1 MPLREDDPESIGG
14 YRIESRIGT
23 GGMGVV
29 YLARSAS
36 GRAVAVK
43 VVHTQYADDPEFRA
57 RFRQEVAAARRV
69 SGAFTAPVVDADP
82 EAALPWMA
90 TAYVPGDTLAQ
101 RVAAQGPLDW
111 PRLKRLGGE
120 LAEAL
125 REIHRAEVVH
135 RDLKPSNVLLLD
147 SPGGT
152 GGDDGSG
159 GGDGGMT
166 RVIDFGISRA
176 AHSDVR
182 TQTGLVMGS
191 PPFMAPEQFSS
202 PRDVGPP
209 VDVFALGALLVY
221 AATGR
226 SPFEA
231 ENAYLAAYQTVH
243 NDPELGALP
252 EELRPLVMSCLAK
265 SPQDRPTPV
274 QVLGVLAALPDA
286 PSETRSG
293 SLPDAP
299 PHTAPDA
306 DTPSEPR
313 ERTGD
318 ATSEPREGTGDATFA
333 LSTAAT
339 ARRPRRG
346 RRFKVALVG
355 AVALVALIGTGVS
368 AAFLGGTEPA
378 TAEAGDAKAGVP
390 AGWKPWH
397 VAAQKDEDGMMPSS
411 ESCTPHAQGVYCSSP
426 TTALTRR
433 DPLTGKVS
441 WTKPLHRPKQV
452 SGYSVTDPVLGAGAV
467 FVYSAEGTGGVDA
480 YDARSGKRLW
490 RLPGPHAEFQ
500 FLSGVLV
507 VHKGELSASPTSTYA
522 AYDPRSGR
530 ELWSHEVT
538 SDAAGAFYAGPDGTL
553 FADLRLAGRKGAP
566 GSSEIA
572 RYDARSGRKLGATKA
587 PKGDLWLATVH
598 EGKGYFARWEDGSGV
613 SSRFFIQ
620 DLTSGKVRG
629 IDFPW
634 AVEPEAPPLV
644 RGDAMYLFDYANE
657 TVLALD
663 LKRGKPLWTTSRELR
678 IFSEPSVRGD
688 TLYATMPDS
697 SVIAVDIRTGRERW
711 RSAPSFTDPE
721 DPKGGS
727 VDDRSPSGTAPLA
740 LKGVIYG
747 VTDEGTFSVAAK
759 ARGGAGAK
767 G

>member
-1 MPLREDDPESIGG
+1 MPLREGDPESIGG

-29 YLARSAS
+29 YLGRSAS

-57 RFRQEVAAARRV
+57 RFRQEVTAARRV

-101 RVAAQGPLDW
+101 RVAEQGPLDW

-147 SPGGT
+147 SGEDT
-152 GGDDGSG
+152 DG
-159 GGDGGMT
+159 GGDGGDSGMT

-252 EELRPLVMSCLAK
+252 ESLRPLVLACLTK
-265 SPQDRPTPV
+265 DPQDRPTPV
-274 QVLGVLAALPDA
+274 QVLEALAALPDEGEA
-286 PSETRSG
+286 G
-293 SLPDAP
+293 AP
-299 PHTAPDA
+299 P
-306 DTPSEPR
+306 
-313 ERTGD
+313 ERASTVERAEDPASD
-318 ATSEPREGTGDATFA
+318 ATDASDASDATFA
-333 LSTAAT
+333 LSAT
-339 ARRPRRG
+339 ATAPQHPRRG
-346 RRFKVALVG
+346 RRFKVALAG
-355 AVALVALIGTGVS
+355 AVALAAVIGIGVSVAL
-368 AAFLGGTEPA
+368 LGGPDPVAQGTDGKSGLPDGWQPWQVV
-378 TAEAGDAKAGVP
+378 AEKDGD
-390 AGWKPWH
+390 
-397 VAAQKDEDGMMPSS
+397 DMMPSS
-411 ESCTPHAQGVYCSSP
+411 EACTPHAHGVYCASP
-426 TTALTRR
+426 TTALTRL
-433 DPLTGKVS
+433 DPLTGKVK
-441 WTKPLHRPKQV
+441 WTKPMHRPK
-452 SGYSVTDPVLGAGAV
+452 SSNGYSVTDPVVGAGAV
-467 FVYSAEGTGGVDA
+467 FTFSAEGSQGVDA
-480 YDARSGKRLW
+480 YDTKSGRRLW

-507 VHKGELSASPTSTYA
+507 VHKGELSESRTSTYT
-522 AYDPRSGR
+522 AYDPRSGD
-530 ELWSHEVT
+530 ELWHHKVT
-538 SDAAGAFYAGPDGTL
+538 SDSAGAFYAGPDGTV
-553 FADLRLAGRKGAP
+553 FADLRTAARKGDPAP
-566 GSSEIA
+566 ASSAIT
-572 RYDARSGRKLGATKA
+572 RFDARTGRKLGSVKA

-598 EGKGYFARWEDGSGV
+598 DGKGYFARWEDDSGV
-613 SSRFFIQ
+613 ASRFFIQ
-620 DLTSGKVRG
+620 DLTSGDVRG

-663 LKRGKPLWTTSRELR
+663 LKRGKPLWTTSRDLR

-697 SVIAVDIRTGRERW
+697 SVIAVNTRTGKERW
-711 RSAPSFTDPE
+711 RSAPSFKDTDR
-721 DPKGGS
+721 GGS
-727 VDDRSPSGTAPLA
+727 VDDRSPSGVAPLA
-740 LKGVIYG
+740 LGGVLYG
-747 VTDEGTFSVAAK
+747 VTDDGTFSVAAK
-759 ARGGAGAK
+759 G
-767 G
+767 

>member
-1 MPLREDDPESIGG
+1 MPLREGDPESIGG
-14 YRIESRIGT
+14 YRIESRIGA

-29 YLARSAS
+29 YLGRSAS

-57 RFRQEVAAARRV
+57 RFRQEVKAARRV

-90 TAYVPGDTLAQ
+90 TAYVSGDTLAQ
-101 RVAAQGPLDW
+101 RVADQGPLDW
-111 PRLKRLGGE
+111 PQLKRLGGE

-147 SPGGT
+147 SAGGPD
-152 GGDDGSG
+152 GGDGS

-176 AHSDVR
+176 AQSDVR

-243 NDPELGALP
+243 NDPELGILP
-252 EELRPLVMSCLAK
+252 AELRPLVMSCLAK
-265 SPQDRPTPV
+265 APQDRPTPL
-274 QVLGVLAALPDA
+274 QVLDALAALPED
-286 PSETRSG
+286 G
-293 SLPDAP
+293 P
-299 PHTAPDA
+299 PA
-306 DTPSEPR
+306 ERR
-313 ERTGD
+313 ERTHQEAP
-318 ATSEPREGTGDATFA
+318 ATPTATTTTA
-333 LSTAAT
+333 AAAT
-339 ARRPRRG
+339 AAAVTDRRPRRG
-346 RRFKVALVG
+346 RRFKAGLVS
-355 AVALVALIGTGVS
+355 AAALVALIGTGVS
-368 AAFLGGTEPA
+368 AVFLGGTESG
-378 TAEAGDAKAGVP
+378 EAGTHAKAGVP
-390 AGWKPWH
+390 EGWRAWH
-397 VAAQKDEDGMMPSS
+397 VATEKDERDMMPSS
-411 ESCTPHAQGVYCSSP
+411 ESCTPHAQGVYCASD
-426 TTALTRR
+426 TTALTRL
-433 DPLTGKVS
+433 DPLTGKVR
-441 WTKPLHRPKQV
+441 WTKPMHRPK
-452 SGYSVTDPVLGAGAV
+452 STTGYSVTDPVLGAGAV
-467 FVYSAEGTGGVDA
+467 FTYSAEGSGGVDA
-480 YDARSGKRLW
+480 YDAKSGRRLW

-500 FLSGVLV
+500 YLSGVLV
-507 VHKGELSASPTSTYA
+507 VHKGELSASPTSTYT

-530 ELWSHEVT
+530 ELWHHEVT
-538 SDAAGAFYAGPDGTL
+538 SDSAGAFYAGPDGTL
-553 FADLRLAGRKGAP
+553 FADLRAAGRKGDP

-572 RYDARSGRKLGATKA
+572 RYDARSGRKLGGTTA

-598 EGKGYFARWEDGSGV
+598 DGKGYFARWEDDSGV

-697 SVIAVDIRTGRERW
+697 SVIAINTRTGRERW
-711 RSAPSFTDPE
+711 RSEPSFEEAE
-721 DPKGGS
+721 DAKGGS
-727 VDDRSPSGTAPLA
+727 VDHRSPSGTAPLA
-740 LKGVIYG
+740 QGGVLYG

-759 ARGGAGAK
+759 R
-767 G
+767 

>member
-1 MPLREDDPESIGG
+1 MPLREGDPEEIGG
-14 YRIESRIGT
+14 YRIESRIGA

-29 YLARSAS
+29 YLGRSAS

-57 RFRQEVAAARRV
+57 RFRQEVKAARRV

-90 TAYVPGDTLAQ
+90 TAYVSGDTLAQ
-101 RVAAQGPLDW
+101 RVADHGPLDW
-111 PRLKRLGGE
+111 PQLKRLGGE

-147 SPGGT
+147 SAGGPASGD
-152 GGDDGSG
+152 GGG

-176 AHSDVR
+176 AQSDVR

-252 EELRPLVMSCLAK
+252 DELRPLVLSCLAK

-274 QVLGVLAALPDA
+274 QVLDTLAALPDEGPA
-286 PSETRSG
+286 AGPQDRTRQ
-293 SLPDAP
+293 
-299 PHTAPDA
+299 
-306 DTPSEPR
+306 EV
-313 ERTGD
+313 
-318 ATSEPREGTGDATFA
+318 
-333 LSTAAT
+333 AAT
-339 ARRPRRG
+339 PAATTSTSTTTTTTASTVATRRPRRG
-346 RRFKVALVG
+346 RRFKAGLVSV
-355 AVALVALIGTGVS
+355 VALVAMIGTGVS
-368 AAFLGGTEPA
+368 AVFLGGSESSGSSA
-378 TAEAGDAKAGVP
+378 DAKAGVP
-390 AGWKPWH
+390 AGWKAWQ
-397 VAAQKDEDGMMPSS
+397 VAADKDEGDMMPSS
-411 ESCTPHAQGVYCSSP
+411 ESCTPHAQGVYCASA
-426 TTALTRR
+426 TTALTRL
-433 DPLTGKVS
+433 DPLTGKVR
-441 WTKPLHRPKQV
+441 WTKPMHRPKST
-452 SGYSVTDPVLGAGAV
+452 SGYSITDPVVGAGAV
-467 FVYSAEGTGGVDA
+467 FTYSAEGSGGVDA
-480 YDARSGKRLW
+480 YDAKSGKRLW

-500 FLSGVLV
+500 YLSGVLV
-507 VHKGELSASPTSTYA
+507 VHKGELSASPTSTYT

-530 ELWSHEVT
+530 ELWHHEVT
-538 SDAAGAFYAGPDGTL
+538 SDSAGAFYAGPDGTL
-553 FADLRLAGRKGAP
+553 FADLRAAGRKGDP
-566 GSSEIA
+566 GSGSSEIA
-572 RYDARSGRKLGATKA
+572 RYDARSGRKLGGTTA

-598 EGKGYFARWEDGSGV
+598 DGKGYFARWEDDSGV

-663 LKRGKPLWTTSRELR
+663 LERGKPLWTTSRDLR

-697 SVIAVDIRTGRERW
+697 SVIAVNTHTGRERW
-711 RSAPSFTDPE
+711 RSEPSFE
-721 DPKGGS
+721 DDKDAKGGS
-727 VDDRSPSGTAPLA
+727 VDQRSPSGVPPLA
-740 LKGVIYG
+740 LGGVLYG

-759 ARGGAGAK
+759 R
-767 G
+767 

>member
-1 MPLREDDPESIGG
+1 MPLREGDPESIGG

-29 YLARSAS
+29 YLGRSAS

-57 RFRQEVAAARRV
+57 RFRQEVKAARRV

-82 EAALPWMA
+82 EAVLPWMA

-101 RVAAQGPLDW
+101 RIADQGPLDW
-111 PRLKRLGGE
+111 PQLKRLGGE

-135 RDLKPSNVLLLD
+135 RDLKPSNVLLLE
-147 SPGGT
+147 SAGGSE
-152 GGDDGSG
+152 GADGS
-159 GGDGGMT
+159 GDGGMT

-252 EELRPLVMSCLAK
+252 EVLRPLVMSCLAK
-265 SPQDRPTPV
+265 SPQERPTPV
-274 QVLGVLAALPDA
+274 QVLDALAALPDEG
-286 PSETRSG
+286 P
-293 SLPDAP
+293 
-299 PHTAPDA
+299 
-306 DTPSEPR
+306 PSEPR
-313 ERTGD
+313 DRTHREERD
-318 ATSEPREGTGDATFA
+318 EEVVPAGDATFA
-333 LSTAAT
+333 LSATVAAT
-339 ARRPRRG
+339 PAPRPRRG
-346 RRFKVALVG
+346 PRFKAALAGVVALVI
-355 AVALVALIGTGVS
+355 ATGVS
-368 AAFLGGTEPA
+368 AALIGDGDSGG
-378 TAEAGDAKAGVP
+378 AGHASASTP
-390 AGWKPWH
+390 EGWKPWH
-397 VAAQKDEDGMMPSS
+397 VASEKDSAAMMPSS
-411 ESCTPHAQGVYCSSP
+411 ESCTPHAQGVFCASA
-426 TTALTRR
+426 TTALTRL
-433 DPLTGKVS
+433 DPLTGKTS
-441 WTKPLHRPKQV
+441 WTKPMHRPKSV
-452 SGYSVTDPVLGAGAV
+452 SGYSITDPVVGAGTV
-467 FVYSAEGTGGVDA
+467 FTYSAEGSQGVDA

-500 FLSGVLV
+500 YLSGVLV
-507 VHKGELSASPTSTYA
+507 VHKGELTASRTSTYT

-530 ELWSHEVT
+530 ELWHHEVT
-538 SDAAGAFYAGPDGTL
+538 SDSAGVFYAGPDGTL
-553 FADLRLAGRKGAP
+553 FADLRLTGRKGEP

-572 RYDARSGRKLGATKA
+572 RYDARTGRKLGGTKA

-598 EGKGYFARWEDGSGV
+598 DGKGYFARWENDSGV

-697 SVIAVDIRTGRERW
+697 SVIAVDIRTGRESW
-711 RSAPSFTDPE
+711 RSAPSFVKDTD
-721 DPKGGS
+721 DAKGGS

-740 LKGVIYG
+740 LGGVLYG

-759 ARGGAGAK
+759 GADEGADEGADKPADEEK

>member
-1 MPLREDDPESIGG
+1 MPLREGDREGDPESIGG
-14 YRIESRIGT
+14 YRIESRIGA

-29 YLARSAS
+29 YLGRSAS

-57 RFRQEVAAARRV
+57 RFRQEVKAARRV

-90 TAYVPGDTLAQ
+90 TAYVSGDTLAQ
-101 RVAAQGPLDW
+101 RVADQGPLEW
-111 PRLKRLGGE
+111 PQLKRLGGE

-147 SPGGT
+147 SADGPDGG
-152 GGDDGSG
+152 DGSG
-159 GGDGGMT
+159 GGGMA

-176 AHSDVR
+176 AQSDVR

-243 NDPELGALP
+243 NDPELGSLP
-252 EELRPLVMSCLAK
+252 DELRPLVMSCLAK

-274 QVLGVLAALPDA
+274 QVLDALAALPD
-286 PSETRSG
+286 EG
-293 SLPDAP
+293 P
-299 PHTAPDA
+299 PAA
-306 DTPSEPR
+306 PR
-313 ERTGD
+313 ERTRQE
-318 ATSEPREGTGDATFA
+318 APAI
-333 LSTAAT
+333 STAT
-339 ARRPRRG
+339 AITPTDAAQRPRRG
-346 RRFKVALVG
+346 RRFKAGLVSVVALV
-355 AVALVALIGTGVS
+355 VMIGTGVS
-368 AAFLGGTEPA
+368 AVFLGGTDSGE
-378 TAEAGDAKAGVP
+378 GRIDAKAGVP
-390 AGWKPWH
+390 EGWKAWQ
-397 VAAQKDEDGMMPSS
+397 VAAEKDEGDMMPSS
-411 ESCTPHAQGVYCSSP
+411 ESCTPHALGVYCASAD
-426 TTALTRR
+426 TALTRL
-433 DPLTGKVS
+433 DPLTGKVR
-441 WTKPLHRPKQV
+441 WTKPMHRPKST
-452 SGYSVTDPVLGAGAV
+452 SGYSITDPVLGAGAV
-467 FVYSAEGTGGVDA
+467 FTYSAEGSGGVDA
-480 YDARSGKRLW
+480 YDAKSGKRLW

-500 FLSGVLV
+500 YLSGVLV
-507 VHKGELSASPTSTYA
+507 VHKGELSASPTSTYT

-530 ELWSHEVT
+530 ELWHHEVT
-538 SDAAGAFYAGPDGTL
+538 SDSPGAFYAGPDGTL
-553 FADLRLAGRKGAP
+553 FADLRAAGRKGTP

-572 RYDARSGRKLGATKA
+572 RYDARSGRKLGGTAA

-598 EGKGYFARWEDGSGV
+598 DGKGYFARWEDDSGV

-620 DLTSGKVRG
+620 ELTSGKVRG

-697 SVIAVDIRTGRERW
+697 SVIAINTLTGRERW
-711 RSAPSFTDPE
+711 RSKPSFGDAK
-721 DPKGGS
+721 DAKGGS
-727 VDDRSPSGTAPLA
+727 VDHRSPSGVAPLA
-740 LKGVIYG
+740 HAGVLYG

-759 ARGGAGAK
+759 R
-767 G
+767 

>member
-14 YRIESRIGT
+14 YRIESRIGA

-29 YLARSAS
+29 YLGRSAS

-57 RFRQEVAAARRV
+57 RFRQEVKAARRV

-90 TAYVPGDTLAQ
+90 TAYVSGDTLAQ
-101 RVAAQGPLDW
+101 RVTDQGPLDW

-147 SPGGT
+147 SAGGPDS
-152 GGDDGSG
+152 GDGS

-176 AHSDVR
+176 AQSDVR

-252 EELRPLVMSCLAK
+252 DELRPLVMSCLAK

-274 QVLGVLAALPDA
+274 QVLDALAALPD
-286 PSETRSG
+286 EG
-293 SLPDAP
+293 P
-299 PHTAPDA
+299 PAA
-306 DTPSEPR
+306 PR
-313 ERTGD
+313 ERTRQAVS
-318 ATSEPREGTGDATFA
+318 ATPTATTTT
-333 LSTAAT
+333 STVAT
-339 ARRPRRG
+339 RRPRRG
-346 RRFKVALVG
+346 RRFKAGLVSVVAL
-355 AVALVALIGTGVS
+355 AVMIGTGVS
-368 AAFLGGTEPA
+368 AVFLGGSGTESGEGRA
-378 TAEAGDAKAGVP
+378 DAKAGVP
-390 AGWKPWH
+390 EGWKAWH
-397 VAAQKDEDGMMPSS
+397 VAAEKDEEDMMPSS
-411 ESCTPHAQGVYCSSP
+411 ESCTPHALGVYCASA

-441 WTKPLHRPKQV
+441 WTKPMHRPKST
-452 SGYSVTDPVLGAGAV
+452 SGYSITEPVVGAGAV
-467 FVYSAEGTGGVDA
+467 FTYSAEGSGGVDA
-480 YDARSGKRLW
+480 YDAKSGRRLW

-500 FLSGVLV
+500 YLSGVLV
-507 VHKGELSASPTSTYA
+507 VHKGELSASPTATYT

-530 ELWSHEVT
+530 ELWHHKVT
-538 SDAAGAFYAGPDGTL
+538 SDSAGAFYAGPDGTL
-553 FADLRLAGRKGAP
+553 FADLRAAGRKGDP
-566 GSSEIA
+566 GSGSSEIA
-572 RYDARSGRKLGATKA
+572 RYDARSGRKLGGTTA

-598 EGKGYFARWEDGSGV
+598 DGKGYFARWEDDSGV

-697 SVIAVDIRTGRERW
+697 SVIAINTLTGRERW
-711 RSAPSFTDPE
+711 RSEPSFE
-721 DPKGGS
+721 DAKDSKNSEAGS
-727 VDDRSPSGTAPLA
+727 IEHRSPSGVAPLA
-740 LKGVIYG
+740 QGGVLYG

-759 ARGGAGAK
+759 R
-767 G
+767 

>member
-1 MPLREDDPESIGG
+1 MPLREGDPESIGG

-29 YLARSAS
+29 YLGRSAS

-57 RFRQEVAAARRV
+57 RFRQEVKAARRV

-101 RVAAQGPLDW
+101 RIADQGPLDW
-111 PRLKRLGGE
+111 PQLKRLGGE

-147 SPGGT
+147 SAGGAD
-152 GGDDGSG
+152 GGDGR
-159 GGDGGMT
+159 GDGGMT

-176 AHSDVR
+176 AQSDVR

-191 PPFMAPEQFSS
+191 PPFMAPEQFSN

-252 EELRPLVMSCLAK
+252 QTLRPLVMSCLAK

-274 QVLGVLAALPDA
+274 QVLDALAALPDEG
-286 PSETRSG
+286 PQSEPLGEPRG
-293 SLPDAP
+293 
-299 PHTAPDA
+299 
-306 DTPSEPR
+306 EPR
-313 ERTGD
+313 ERTHRVEGEPAAGD
-318 ATSEPREGTGDATFA
+318 VTFA
-333 LSTAAT
+333 LSATATAAT
-339 ARRPRRG
+339 TRRPPRG
-346 RRFKVALVG
+346 RRFKIALAGVVA
-355 AVALVALIGTGVS
+355 ALIATGVS
-368 AAFLGGTEPA
+368 AAFMGGKDSGGGGA
-378 TAEAGDAKAGVP
+378 HAAASVP
-390 AGWKPWH
+390 EGWKPWH
-397 VAAQKDEDGMMPSS
+397 VAAAKDSDDMMPSS
-411 ESCTPHAQGVYCSSP
+411 ESCTPHAQGIFCASS

-441 WTKPLHRPKQV
+441 WTKPMHRPKSV
-452 SGYSVTDPVLGAGAV
+452 SGYSITEPVVGAGTV
-467 FVYSAEGTGGVDA
+467 FTYSAEGSQGVDA
-480 YDARSGKRLW
+480 YDAKSGKRLW
-490 RLPGPHAEFQ
+490 RLPGPHAEFRY
-500 FLSGVLV
+500 LSGVVV
-507 VHKGELSASPTSTYA
+507 VHKGELSASTTSTYT

-530 ELWSHEVT
+530 ELWHHEVT
-538 SDAAGAFYAGPDGTL
+538 SDSAGAFYAGPDGSL
-553 FADLRLAGRKGAP
+553 FADLRIAGRKGDP

-572 RYDARSGRKLGATKA
+572 RYDARTGRKLGGIKA

-598 EGKGYFARWEDGSGV
+598 DGKGYFARWEDDSGV

-711 RSAPSFTDPE
+711 RSAPSFVKDAE
-721 DPKGGS
+721 DAKAGS
-727 VDDRSPSGTAPLA
+727 VDDRSPSGTAPVA
-740 LKGVIYG
+740 LGGVLYG
-747 VTDEGTFSVAAK
+747 VTDEGTFSVAAV
-759 ARGGAGAK
+759 AAK
-767 G
+767 GDAKG

>member
-1 MPLREDDPESIGG
+1 MPLREDDPGSVGG

-29 YLARSAS
+29 YLGRSAS

-43 VVHTQYADDPEFRA
+43 VVHAQYADDPEFRA
-57 RFRQEVAAARRV
+57 RFRQEVKAARRV

-101 RVAAQGPLDW
+101 RVDDQGPLDW

-147 SPGGT
+147 SAGGP
-152 GGDDGSG
+152 DDADGS

-176 AHSDVR
+176 AQSDVR

-191 PPFMAPEQFSS
+191 PPFMAPEQFSN

-252 EELRPLVMSCLAK
+252 DELRPLVMSCLAK
-265 SPQDRPTPV
+265 APQDRPTPV
-274 QVLGVLAALPDA
+274 EVLEALAALPDD
-286 PSETRSG
+286 G
-293 SLPDAP
+293 P
-299 PHTAPDA
+299 PA
-306 DTPSEPR
+306 EPR
-313 ERTGD
+313 ERTHREVS
-318 ATSEPREGTGDATFA
+318 ATATP
-333 LSTAAT
+333 TATAT
-339 ARRPRRG
+339 VTTAARRPRRG

-355 AVALVALIGTGVS
+355 AAALLVMVGAGVS
-368 AAFLGGTEPA
+368 ATLLGGTDSGKDGA
-378 TAEAGDAKAGVP
+378 DAKAGVP
-390 AGWKPWH
+390 AGWKAWH
-397 VAAQKDEDGMMPSS
+397 VAAEKDEEDMMPSS
-411 ESCTPHAQGVYCSSP
+411 ESCTPHALGVFCASA
-426 TTALTRR
+426 TTALTRL
-433 DPLTGKVS
+433 DPLTGKVR
-441 WTKPLHRPKQV
+441 WTKPMHRPK
-452 SGYSVTDPVLGAGAV
+452 STTGYSVTDPALGAGAV
-467 FVYSAEGTGGVDA
+467 FTYSAEGSGGVDA
-480 YDARSGKRLW
+480 YDAKSGRRLW

-507 VHKGELSASPTSTYA
+507 VHKGELIASPTSTYT

-530 ELWSHEVT
+530 ELWNHEVT
-538 SDAAGAFYAGPDGTL
+538 SDSSGAFYAGPDGTL
-553 FADLRLAGRKGAP
+553 FADLRTAGRKGGP

-572 RYDARSGRKLGATKA
+572 RYDARSGRKLGGTTA

-598 EGKGYFARWEDGSGV
+598 DGKGYFARWEDDSGV

-644 RGDAMYLFDYANE
+644 RGDAMYLLDYANE

-697 SVIAVDIRTGRERW
+697 SVIAVNTLTGRERW
-711 RSAPSFTDPE
+711 RSEPSFGDAE
-721 DPKGGS
+721 GAKGGS
-727 VDDRSPSGTAPLA
+727 VEHRTPSGVAPLA
-740 LKGVIYG
+740 LGGVLYG

-759 ARGGAGAK
+759 R
-767 G
+767 

>member
-29 YLARSAS
+29 YLGRSAS

-57 RFRQEVAAARRV
+57 RFRQEVKAARRV

-90 TAYVPGDTLAQ
+90 TAYVSGDTLAQ
-101 RVAAQGPLDW
+101 RIADQGPLDW

-135 RDLKPSNVLLLD
+135 RDLKPSNVLLLE
-147 SPGGT
+147 SAGGAD
-152 GGDDGSG
+152 GGDGSG
-159 GGDGGMT
+159 SGDGGMT

-209 VDVFALGALLVY
+209 VDIFALGALLVY

-252 EELRPLVMSCLAK
+252 EALRPLVMSCLAK

-274 QVLGVLAALPDA
+274 QVLDALAALPDEGPTGA
-286 PSETRSG
+286 TGSATGPS
-293 SLPDAP
+293 
-299 PHTAPDA
+299 
-306 DTPSEPR
+306 
-313 ERTGD
+313 
-318 ATSEPREGTGDATFA
+318 
-333 LSTAAT
+333 

-346 RRFKVALVG
+346 RRFKVVLAS
-355 AVALVALIGTGVS
+355 AVALVAMIGTGVS
-368 AAFLGGTEPA
+368 AAFLGGTDSG
-378 TAEAGDAKAGVP
+378 AGGGGTDAKAGVP
-390 AGWKPWH
+390 AGWRPWH
-397 VAAQKDEDGMMPSS
+397 VAAEKDGDDMMPSS
-411 ESCTPHAQGVYCSSP
+411 EACTPHAQGVYCASP
-426 TTALTRR
+426 TTALTRL
-433 DPLTGKVS
+433 DPLTGKVR
-441 WTKPLHRPKQV
+441 WTKPMHRPK
-452 SGYSVTDPVLGAGAV
+452 STTGYSVTGPVVGAGTV
-467 FVYSAEGTGGVDA
+467 FTYSAEGSGGVDA
-480 YDARSGKRLW
+480 YDAKSGRRLW

-500 FLSGVLV
+500 YLSGVLV
-507 VHKGELSASPTSTYA
+507 VHKGELSSSRTSTYT

-530 ELWSHEVT
+530 ELWHHKVT
-538 SDAAGAFYAGPDGTL
+538 SDSPGAFYAGPDGTV
-553 FADLRLAGRKGAP
+553 FADLRIAPRKGVP

-572 RYDARSGRKLGATKA
+572 RYDARSGRKLGGTKA

-598 EGKGYFARWEDGSGV
+598 DGKGYFARWENDSGV

-688 TLYATMPDS
+688 SLYATMPDD
-697 SVIAVDIRTGRERW
+697 SVIAINIRTGRERW
-711 RSAPSFTDPE
+711 RSAAPSFKDATDTNNAG
-721 DPKGGS
+721 GGS
-727 VDDRSPSGTAPLA
+727 VDDRSPSGVAPLA
-740 LKGVIYG
+740 LGGVLYG

-759 ARGGAGAK
+759 G
-767 G
+767 